1 MMNLYQLQSF
11 VTVISEGSMTAAA
24 DKLFLTQ
31 PAISQ
36 QIKNLEDDLGAE
48 LLVRGVRQIK
58 PTLQGE
64 VLYEYARRVLQLAAQ
79 GEVAVRA
86 MGAKLKGHLRVG
98 TLNSMGVQ
106 LMSPIVS
113 RLLKHNPQLMVKI
126 DYGKGEELIKSF
138 NKGQLD
144 VLILP
149 DVESEFSQSL
159 PESEKHFLLKE
170 EMWLVGTGKDT
181 EIPKQISI
189 EEYGKYPVI
198 SFTGEYP
205 KFNQLLDQALHE
217 VGLQIE
223 PTFESTNVGTLKRV
237 IESGL
242 GWGFLPSMSI
252 KKQVRMG
259 RLTQVHVK
267 GLNYV
272 TEFYY
277 YSRKD
282 QSIKSV
288 SDVFYQALLQQEK
301 G

>member
-11 VTVISEGSMTAAA
+11 VTVISEGSMTGAA

-36 QIKNLEDDLGAE
+36 QIRNLEEDLGVE
-48 LLVRGVRQIK
+48 VLVRGVRQIK

-64 VLYEYARRVLQLAAQ
+64 VLYEYAKKILQLTSQA
-79 GEVAVRA
+79 EVAVKA
-86 MGAKLKGHLRVG
+86 MGAELKGHLRVG

-106 LMSPIVS
+106 LMSPIIS
-113 RLLKHNPQLMVKI
+113 RLLKYNPQLNVRI
-126 DYGKGEELIKSF
+126 EYGKGEELIRNFK
-138 NKGQLD
+138 KGTLD

-149 DVESEFSQSL
+149 DTETQFGVELGEV
-159 PESEKHFLLKE
+159 EKAFLLKE
-170 EMWLVGTGKDT
+170 EMWLVGTGKDV
-181 EIPKQISI
+181 EIPKQISLN
-189 EEYGKYPVI
+189 EYGRYPVI
-198 SFTGEYP
+198 LFSGEYP
-205 KFNQLLDQALHE
+205 DFNHKLDQALAAAG
-217 VGLQIE
+217 VRVD

-242 GWGFLPSMSI
+242 GWGFLPSLSI
-252 KKQVRMG
+252 KKQVKMG
-259 RLTQVHVK
+259 RLTQVHIK
-267 GLNYV
+267 GLSYE

-282 QSIKSV
+282 PALKAI
-288 SDVFYQALLQQEK
+288 SDVFYQALLQQER